1 MFFIWPIWKG
11 WKSNTNVIKL
21 SWFENFQISEHSSP
35 SLLVTLDNRRLGV
48 MMTSSALRIQH
59 TTEAGKWNSL
69 SEAEVEEVLE
79 EGALEAIAAM
89 IQKGLAEQLVDFD
102 NHLDDVAKD
111 FLNVDLNM
119 EIDQCL

>member
-1 MFFIWPIWKG
+1 M
-11 WKSNTNVIKL
+11 
-21 SWFENFQISEHSSP
+21 
-35 SLLVTLDNRRLGV
+35 TLDNRRLGV

-59 TTEAGKWNSL
+59 TTEAGKWNAL
-69 SEAEVEEVLE
+69 SEVEVEEVLE